1 MRAVLVLLLMCS
13 SPARGAAQE
22 RPIALWMTHD
32 DALAEHLAPVRAELL
47 DSLPEASMVSGNDCD
62 PEGDAACVAHLLGAA
77 HELWVARIVW
87 QRGPCVP
94 IVRDGERTGSRML
107 RTAVVVL
114 ERYASDGSLID
125 SRSVS
130 IERGD
135 LAEVIRSMRRLAL
148 GSPATRGEALRSGTS
163 RGRAL
168 RP

>member
-1 MRAVLVLLLMCS
+1 MRAVLVLLLMVS
-13 SPARGAAQE
+13 SPAIGEAQD
-22 RPIALWMTHD
+22 RPIAVWMTHD
-32 DALAEHLAPVRAELL
+32 ETLADHIAPVRAELL
-47 DSLPEASMVSGNDCD
+47 HSLPEATLVSANDCD
-62 PEGDAACVAHLLGAA
+62 PHGDAACVARLRGTA

-114 ERYASDGSLID
+114 ERYARDGSLIA

-135 LAEVIRSMRRLAL
+135 LGEVIRAL
-148 GSPATRGEALRSGTS
+148 GAEQAPAR
-163 RGRAL
+163 
-168 RP
+168 